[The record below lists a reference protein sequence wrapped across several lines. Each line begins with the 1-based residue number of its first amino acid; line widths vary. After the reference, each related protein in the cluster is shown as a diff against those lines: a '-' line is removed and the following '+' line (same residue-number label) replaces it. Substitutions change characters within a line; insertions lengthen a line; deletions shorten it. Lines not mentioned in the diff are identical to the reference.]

1 VEGLEERDGTREG
14 NERMTREEGEG
25 LEAGDQVIWRRE
37 HAGTVQSFSLASGLT
52 VNVKWADG
60 KTGTVGLDDL
70 ERA

>member
-1 VEGLEERDGTREG
+1 
-14 NERMTREEGEG
+14 MTREEAFE

-37 HAGTVQSFSLASGLT
+37 HVGTVESFNLVSGLT

-60 KTGTVGLDDL
+60 KTGVVGLDDL

>member
-1 VEGLEERDGTREG
+1 
-14 NERMTREEGEG
+14 MTREEGEG

-37 HAGTVQSFSLASGLT
+37 HAGTVESFSLVSGLT

>member
-1 VEGLEERDGTREG
+1 
-14 NERMTREEGEG
+14 MTREEGEG

-37 HAGTVQSFSLASGLT
+37 HVGTVQSFNLVSGLT
-52 VNVKWADG
+52 VNVEWAGG

>member
-1 VEGLEERDGTREG
+1 
-14 NERMTREEGEG
+14 MTREEALE
-25 LEAGDQVIWRRE
+25 LEAGDQVIWRGE
-37 HAGTVQSFSLASGLT
+37 YAGTVESFNVVSGLT